1 MNPESKVETLYPNTL
16 NPQRFVRV
24 NSLLERRVKFTRYKP
39 TSSEGQTTE
48 KKCIRSEKCT

>member
-24 NSLLERRVKFTRYKP
+24 NSLSTNPDIV
-39 TSSEGQTTE
+39 
-48 KKCIRSEKCT
+48 RSPAILLACVY